1 MTTAGVGGSPF
12 DAFGAAAAS
21 VVAAAAALAA
31 SFRCFGEAAPLKGG
45 LRRERE
51 RDGKVKFASGFFYS
65 LFRRLYSRLFID
77 ALFLRM

>member
-45 LRRERE
+45 LRREGERE
-51 RDGKVKFASGFFYS
+51 R
-65 LFRRLYSRLFID
+65 R
-77 ALFLRM
+77 